1 MVNATLNFQ
10 NNLPVSSDQLL
21 EILNDLNI
29 KYDLY
34 NHKPL
39 FTVKDTK
46 KLRKINFSE
55 DQKSV
60 QVKNLYLRDK
70 KKNNYLFV
78 CEQNKIVNLQIL
90 KDKLNSSRLSFGSD
104 KRLFE
109 FLGVYS
115 GAVSPF
121 CMINGKKKHV
131 QLFFEIGLKNF
142 DNLFLHPF
150 VCDRS
155 IKLSFY
161 NIKKFLDFYEVK
173 INWIS
178 I

>member
-1 MVNATLNFQ
+1 MVKATLNFQ

-21 EILNDLNI
+21 RILNDLNI
-29 KYDLY
+29 KFDLY
-34 NHKPL
+34 NHEPL
-39 FTVKDTK
+39 FTVEDTK
-46 KLRKINFSE
+46 KLKKKFFLD
-55 DQKSV
+55 DQKSG
-60 QVKNLYLRDK
+60 QIKNLYLRDK

-104 KRLFE
+104 ERLFE
-109 FLGVYS
+109 FLGVYT

-121 CMINGKKKHV
+121 CMINGKKNV
-131 QLFFEIGLKNF
+131 QLIFEIELKNF
-142 DNLFLHPF
+142 DNLILHPF

-155 IKLSFY
+155 IKISLHD
-161 NIKKFLDFYEVK
+161 IKKFLDFYKVK

>member
-39 FTVKDTK
+39 FTVEDTK
-46 KLRKINFSE
+46 KFEKINFLE

-70 KKNNYLFV
+70 KKIIIYLFV
-78 CEQNKIVNLQIL
+78 NIIRLLIYKFSKISWIHQDYLLVQM
-90 KDKLNSSRLSFGSD
+90 KDYLNF
-104 KRLFE
+104 
-109 FLGVYS
+109 
-115 GAVSPF
+115 
-121 CMINGKKKHV
+121 
-131 QLFFEIGLKNF
+131 
-142 DNLFLHPF
+142 
-150 VCDRS
+150 
-155 IKLSFY
+155 
-161 NIKKFLDFYEVK
+161 
-173 INWIS
+173 
-178 I
+178 